1 MSTLMQQRYPN
12 SYRTFEACAAWHGDP
27 YLYLDADEELV
38 GCNDALLELTGFES
52 FEKLQAKRATLPQ
65 LFVPE
70 TGRELPDVGVWYER
84 SNAVPLYGRIKDKGG
99 EIRLYRVRIKEV
111 TLDVQPLYLVTLEEK
126 TEQERATA
134 ARRRYEELT
143 GNLLVNISKEFRTPL
158 NSIVGFTGLLEHT
171 SLDVVQH
178 EYLTHIRDA
187 SEAITSTVDNLIEL
201 MQAERGDFRVAQ
213 ELFDPMALFE
223 PIGSRYLE
231 LARVKGISLLFMFDP
246 KLPKQLLGDA
256 KKIVRVMRNLVD
268 NAIKFTEPGGQVYVE
283 VACREVDIER
293 AMIEYSVADTGAGI
307 AEEALATIARPF
319 TSAYSET
326 SREGLGIGLHVSHR
340 LLGAMQSRLRVASR
354 PGRGSRFSFRLAH
367 RIGEASRFAPCSVRR
382 AAVMATRDAMALQ
395 GKLLQQY
402 LEAFGIES
410 REVTGVDDGWL
421 DEAELLFL
429 LNANVRPET
438 VAAIKGRHR
447 ALKVAAVVTSA
458 REEELRGETLGSDW
472 LVALPLLPEKLHAT
486 LSQPAAPELLAPE
499 TQSREVISRQ
509 AAILIAEDN
518 PINQK
523 LMTTLLEK
531 FHYEIAV
538 ADNGQEAV
546 DAYLERPYDLVLM
559 DIDMP
564 VMDGLTA
571 TRLIHE
577 IDRREKRRRVPII
590 ALTAHALPGDR
601 ERILDAGLDEYL
613 TKPVDTAI
621 LLRMIRLFLQ
631 ETRSNI
637 RPPSA

>member
-12 SYRTFEACAAWHGDP
+12 SYRTFEACAAWQSDP
-27 YLYLDADEELV
+27 YLYLDAEEELI
-38 GCNDALLELTGFES
+38 GCNDAMLALTGFES
-52 FEKLQAKRATLPQ
+52 FVKLQAKRATLPQ

-70 TGRELPDVGVWYER
+70 GGKELPEVGTWFER
-84 SNAVPLYGRIKDKGG
+84 ANAEPLYGRIKDKGG
-99 EIRLYRVRIKEV
+99 LLRLYRVQIRQV
-111 TLDVQPLYLVTLEEK
+111 SLDAQPLYLVILEEK

-171 SLDVVQH
+171 PLDVVQH

-187 SEAITSTVDNLIEL
+187 SETITSTVDNLIEL
-201 MQAERGDFRVAQ
+201 MQVERGDFRVAQ
-213 ELFDPMALFE
+213 ELFDPMELFE
-223 PIGSRYLE
+223 PISSRYTE
-231 LARVKGISLLFMFDP
+231 LARLKGISLLFMFDP

-268 NAIKFTEPGGQVYVE
+268 NAIKFTEAGGQVYVE

-293 AMIEYSVADTGAGI
+293 AMVEYSVADTGVGI
-307 AEEALATIARPF
+307 TEEALATIARPF
-319 TSAYSET
+319 TSARSET

-340 LLGAMQSRLRVASR
+340 LLGAMQARLRVASR
-354 PGRGSRFSFRLAH
+354 PGRGSRFSFRIAH
-367 RIGEASRFAPCSVRR
+367 RIGESARFAPCTVRR
-382 AAVMATRDAMALQ
+382 VAIMPTRDAMALQ

-402 LEAFGIES
+402 LEAFGVES
-410 REVTGVDDGWL
+410 REVTGIDDGWL

-438 VAAIKGRHR
+438 VAAIRGRHR
-447 ALKVAAVVTSA
+447 ALKVAAVVTPA

-472 LVALPLLPEKLHAT
+472 LVALPLLPEKLYAT
-486 LSQPAAPELLAPE
+486 LSQPAAPEPPKPE
-499 TQSREVISRQ
+499 TQSREALRS

-531 FHYEIAV
+531 FHYEFAV

-621 LLRMIRLFLQ
+621 LLRMIRQFLQ
-631 ETRSNI
+631 EIRSNI
-637 RPPSA
+637 RPPSV